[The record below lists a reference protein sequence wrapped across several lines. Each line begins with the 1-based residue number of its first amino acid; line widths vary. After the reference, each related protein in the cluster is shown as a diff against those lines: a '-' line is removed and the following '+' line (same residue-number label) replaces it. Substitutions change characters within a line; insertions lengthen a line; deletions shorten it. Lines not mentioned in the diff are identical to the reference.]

1 MEDECLDHNLYNHRY
16 RVRRLAFAN
25 SDQGMSTSTT
35 QVSATRVDFRLAVPS
50 MVADIA
56 SPTAISG

>member
-1 MEDECLDHNLYNHRY
+1 MEDECLDHYLYKNRY
-16 RVRRLAFAN
+16 RVRRLAFAS

-35 QVSATRVDFRLAVPS
+35 QVNVTRVDFRLADSS

-56 SPTAISG
+56 SPTASSG